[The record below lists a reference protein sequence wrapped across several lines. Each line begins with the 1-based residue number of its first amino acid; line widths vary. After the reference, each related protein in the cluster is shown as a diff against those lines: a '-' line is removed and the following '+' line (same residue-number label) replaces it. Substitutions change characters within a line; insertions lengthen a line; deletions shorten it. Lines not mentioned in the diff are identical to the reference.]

1 MSGSLTIPAAGDTL
15 DALSDAGTGRD
26 GLDGAPTS
34 LAVAELAARLCRQ
47 RIRVEQAALAN
58 WLLDGSGK
66 GSPSRSSRALAL
78 DRGGRPPLLTGR
90 TDRAEIGASDRRAT
104 LGSSLPER
112 RPPGR
117 PRPADPSEAKGSTK
131 G

>member
-58 WLLDGSGK
+58 WLLDWQRQGI
-66 GSPSRSSRALAL
+66 
-78 DRGGRPPLLTGR
+78 
-90 TDRAEIGASDRRAT
+90 AEQI
-104 LGSSLPER
+104 E
-112 RPPGR
+112 PGR
-117 PRPADPSEAKGSTK
+117 WRLTEEGARRFSLVGQIEPR
-131 G
+131 